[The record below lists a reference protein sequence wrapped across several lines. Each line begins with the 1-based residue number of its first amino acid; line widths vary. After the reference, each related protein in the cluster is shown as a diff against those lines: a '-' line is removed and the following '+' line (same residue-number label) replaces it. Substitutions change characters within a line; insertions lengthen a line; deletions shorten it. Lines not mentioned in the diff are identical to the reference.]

1 MIIVGGAPANSL
13 DGLWGNVMSTRGWVQ
28 IAVALLGLGASPAL
42 WAQSPPT
49 WGADSSPS
57 PTANSSAS
65 KNANE
70 AADKSMYK
78 DVEYTNA
85 AKPGPQLVVIPGEV
99 KSNNASFVQ
108 KYGSNNIADFA
119 ELELTKANFKVLDR
133 ADLGPMM
140 NKIQLAYGA
149 GDPDE
154 ARKIMQK
161 GKLKTTKWI
170 VRFDILKAEQV
181 AQQKKGFSGGV
192 AGTLISIFGG
202 GTQTG
207 AAAGTVASS
216 VDTTSAAGVWIIGM
230 RYKLLDAT
238 TTEQVAQGYTEEKM
252 EVGAKSTSVG
262 GISSAA
268 SGGISLDTMVQRLVQ
283 KSVWDIDNKYK

>member
-1 MIIVGGAPANSL
+1 
-13 DGLWGNVMSTRGWVQ
+13 MSDKPWVA
-28 IAVALLGLGASPAL
+28 IGTALLALGASPAL

-65 KNANE
+65 KNANA
-70 AADKSMYK
+70 AADRSMYQ
-78 DVEYTNA
+78 DVTYTNA
-85 AKPGPQLVVIPGEV
+85 AKRGPQLVVITGEV
-99 KSNNASFVQ
+99 KSNNATFMQ

-119 ELELTKANFKVLDR
+119 ELELSKANFQVLDR

-140 NKIQLAYGA
+140 NEIQLAYAA
-149 GDPDE
+149 GDSDE
-154 ARKIMQK
+154 ARKVMKK

-181 AQQKKGFSGGV
+181 AQQKKGFNGGV
-192 AGTLISIFGG
+192 AGSLISMFGSG
-202 GTQTG
+202 RSG
-207 AAAGTVASS
+207 AAASTVTGS
-216 VDTTSAAGVWIIGM
+216 VDTSSAAGVWVIGM

-262 GISSAA
+262 GISGSA